1 MVIYCHFF
9 IHAGL
14 SIMVNSLMISII
26 DDDPSIRESV
36 TSLVRSV
43 GYRAEVFASVEE
55 FLASNDSD
63 SADCLILDV
72 CLPGTSGLDLQR
84 QLVSSGCR
92 IPIVFITAQNSYEA
106 RVRAMN
112 DGAVGFLY
120 KPFSEEALLAALHA
134 ALGV

>member
-1 MVIYCHFF
+1 MINGV
-9 IHAGL
+9 
-14 SIMVNSLMISII
+14 MISIV
-26 DDDPSIRESV
+26 DDDESV
-36 TSLVRSV
+36 RDSVKSLVRSV
-43 GYRAEVFASVEE
+43 GYRAEAFASVEE

-92 IPIVFITAQNSYEA
+92 IPIVFITAQRSYET

-112 DGAVGFLY
+112 DGALGFLF

-134 ALGV
+134 ALKV

>member
-1 MVIYCHFF
+1 MINGV
-9 IHAGL
+9 
-14 SIMVNSLMISII
+14 MISIV
-26 DDDPSIRESV
+26 DDDESV
-36 TSLVRSV
+36 RDSVKSLVRSV
-43 GYRAEVFASVEE
+43 GYRAEAFASVEE

-92 IPIVFITAQNSYEA
+92 IPIVFITAQRSYET

-112 DGAVGFLY
+112 DGARGFLF

-134 ALGV
+134 ALKV

>member
-1 MVIYCHFF
+1 MINGV
-9 IHAGL
+9 
-14 SIMVNSLMISII
+14 MISIV
-26 DDDPSIRESV
+26 DDDESV
-36 TSLVRSV
+36 RDSVKSLVRSV
-43 GYRAEVFASVEE
+43 GYRAEAFASVEE

-92 IPIVFITAQNSYEA
+92 IPIVFITAQRSYET

-112 DGAVGFLY
+112 DGALGFLF
-120 KPFSEEALLAALHA
+120 KPFSAEALLAALHA
-134 ALGV
+134 ALKV